1 MTSAREGP
9 WFDSDGGEDA
19 TQASA
24 ATPRRWPAVAVEQ
37 GFYPT
42 EGAYYD
48 ALHEYVRDRL
58 REEVQ
63 ALSDAEDVELLRTER
78 LLQSI
83 ETAMGDIGA
92 RRDELA
98 APVEGDDPPAHAV
111 GAAAVAELGTEA
123 DRLIAQIDRLT
134 CRVAPNLRTIAGPR
148 LTARLIEEAGGL
160 KRLARKPSGTVQV
173 LGAENALF
181 AHLQGR
187 GPSPKH
193 GVIYTHPA
201 VRHAP
206 RSERGSVARMLA
218 GKLTIAARIDHY
230 RGTLD
235 EAFTTAVLDRLARV
249 RS

>member
-1 MTSAREGP
+1 MRTAPEGP
-9 WFDSDGGEDA
+9 WFDADPGDD
-19 TQASA
+19 TMQAPA
-24 ATPRRWPAVAVEQ
+24 AAAPRWPAVAVRQ
-37 GFYPT
+37 GLFAS
-42 EGAYYD
+42 EDAYYD
-48 ALHEYVRDRL
+48 ALHDHLRDRL
-58 REEVQ
+58 RAEVQ

-83 ETAMGDIGA
+83 ETAMGEIGA

-98 APVEGDDPPAHAV
+98 APEGDDGPPAHMI
-111 GAAAVAELGTEA
+111 GATVVAQLRSEA
-123 DRLIAQIDRLT
+123 DRLGEQIDRLT
-134 CRVAPNLRTIAGPR
+134 RRVAPNLRTIAGPR

-160 KRLARKPSGTVQV
+160 ERLARKPSGTIQV
-173 LGAENALF
+173 LGAESALF

-206 RSERGSVARMLA
+206 RSERGSIARMLA
-218 GKLTIAARIDHY
+218 GKLAIAARIDHY
-230 RGTLD
+230 RGSLD
-235 EAFTTAVLDRLARV
+235 EAFTTEVTDRLTAV

>member
-1 MTSAREGP
+1 MT
-9 WFDSDGGEDA
+9 
-19 TQASA
+19 
-24 ATPRRWPAVAVEQ
+24 
-37 GFYPT
+37 
-42 EGAYYD
+42 
-48 ALHEYVRDRL
+48 RL
-58 REEVQ
+58 RTRSGRP
-63 ALSDAEDVELLRTER
+63 LWR
-78 LLQSI
+78 
-83 ETAMGDIGA
+83 
-92 RRDELA
+92 
-98 APVEGDDPPAHAV
+98 
-111 GAAAVAELGTEA
+111 
-123 DRLIAQIDRLT
+123 
-134 CRVAPNLRTIAGPR
+134 
-148 LTARLIEEAGGL
+148 ARLIEEAGGL

-206 RSERGSVARMLA
+206 RSERGSVARVLA